1 MTKKLIKGN
10 IALCEGAITA
20 GLKSYFGYPITP
32 QNEIP
37 AYLSKR
43 MVELGRVF
51 IQAESE
57 IAAASMVLG
66 AAITGAR
73 AMTSSSSPGISLKQE
88 AISYMSGMQV
98 PALIV
103 NVQRGGPGLGNISSS
118 QSDYFQAVKGGGHG
132 DYKIIVLAPNSAQE
146 MYEMAYDAFDLA
158 EKYRTPVMIL
168 TDGIIGQMM
177 EPIEFNR
184 IEKKEFTEKEWILN
198 GSKGREP
205 RSIKSLLMK
214 DGVLEKHNVKLQE
227 KYKLISENEVKY
239 ESYML
244 EDAEIIII
252 AYGISSRIARSAV
265 KLARKN
271 GIKAGLLR
279 PKTLWPFPSEII
291 NSLAKPNVKFLSV
304 ELSHGQM
311 VEDVKLAVNGKSEVG
326 FLGKAGGGLVTEQ
339 EILKKIQSQILSG
352 SSGA

>member
-146 MYEMAYDAFDLA
+146 MYETAYDAFDLA

>member
-1 MTKKLIKGN
+1 MTKKLVKGN

-37 AYLSKR
+37 SYFSRK

-66 AAITGAR
+66 AAVTGTR

-88 AISYMSGMQV
+88 TISYMAGMQV

-132 DYKIIVLAPNSAQE
+132 DYKIIVIAPNSAQE
-146 MYEMAYDAFDLA
+146 MYETAYDAFDLA

-168 TDGIIGQMM
+168 ADGIIGQMM

-184 IEKKEFTEKEWILN
+184 PEKKEFKEKEWILN
-198 GSKGREP
+198 GCKGREP

-239 ESYML
+239 ELYMI
-244 EDAEIIII
+244 EDAEIIIT
-252 AYGISSRIARSAV
+252 AYGISSRIVKSAV

-279 PKTLWPFPSEII
+279 PKTLWPFPSKII
-291 NSLAKPNVKFLSV
+291 SSFAKPNIKFLSV
-304 ELSHGQM
+304 ELSCGQM
-311 VEDVKLAVNGKSEVG
+311 VEDVKLAVNGKSNVE

-339 EILKKIQSQILSG
+339 EIIKKIQSKVCSIFL
-352 SSGA
+352 